1 MTGSRA
7 GVPRPWCILRAV
19 DSLERVR
26 RRLRGA
32 AVDRPPNFD
41 IYMQRAAHHVGQPLS
56 LYYLDHRVLVEANLA
71 VLEAFS
77 LDIVQA
83 ISDPYREA
91 YDLGLDVEWP
101 EDALPLRREVL
112 LKDPGDAASLR
123 LAKPEDGRRMTDRLE
138 AVRLLRERV
147 GDDVPVMGWVEGAF
161 ALASVLRGDT
171 NLLLDIHDRPEWLTE
186 LLDRL
191 VEVGVAFAR
200 AQVAAG
206 AHVVGLG
213 DSMGSLV
220 SPGQYRA
227 FVLPYEQQ
235 VFAAVREAGAIPR
248 LHICGDTRHIVADMA
263 RSGAEIVDLDWRVD
277 LGRAAEAFGPDGPA
291 PCGNFDPVAVLLQG
305 TPAEVERAVHACAA
319 AGGPRHFSA
328 AGCEVPDRTPE
339 ANLLAH
345 ARTLRQLA

>member
-1 MTGSRA
+1 
-7 GVPRPWCILRAV
+7 
-19 DSLERVR
+19 
-26 RRLRGA
+26 
-32 AVDRPPNFD
+32 VDRPPNFD
-41 IYMQRAAHHVGQPLS
+41 IHMQRAAHHVGRPLS
-56 LYYLDHRVLVEANLA
+56 RYYLDHRVLVEANLA
-71 VLEAFS
+71 VLEAFD

-91 YDLGLDVEWP
+91 SDLGLDVEWP
-101 EDALPLRREVL
+101 EDSLPIRRSILLRAPEDEAG
-112 LKDPGDAASLR
+112 LKLVA
-123 LAKPEDGRRMTDRLE
+123 PEDGRRMSDRLDG
-138 AVRLLRERV
+138 VRLLRALV

-171 NLLLDIHDRPEWLTE
+171 NLLLDIHDRPEWLKD

-191 VEVGVAFAR
+191 VEMGVAFAR

-220 SPGQYRA
+220 SPRHYRE
-227 FVLPYEQQ
+227 FVLPHEQR

-248 LHICGDTRHIVADMA
+248 LHICGNTSHIVADMA
-263 RSGAEIVDLDWRVD
+263 RSGAAIVDLDWMVD
-277 LGRAAEAFGPDGPA
+277 LRRAAEVFGAEGPA
-291 PCGNFDPVAVLLQG
+291 PCGNFDPVSVMLQG
-305 TPAEVERAVHACAA
+305 TPDDVATAVRAGAA

-328 AGCEVPDRTPE
+328 AGCEVPDGTPA

-345 ARTLRQLA
+345 ARALRELGPG